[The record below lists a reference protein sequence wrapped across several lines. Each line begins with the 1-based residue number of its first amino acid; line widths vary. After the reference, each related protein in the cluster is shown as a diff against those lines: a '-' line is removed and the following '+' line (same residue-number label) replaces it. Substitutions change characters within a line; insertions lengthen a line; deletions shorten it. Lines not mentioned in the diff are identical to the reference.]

1 MGIVEMVLTAE
12 EAAAKLGQTIRT
24 LPERL
29 RVFRITT
36 SVFTQVLN
44 SFGLWLVILLI
55 LFVLHQL
62 YVVLTSN

>member
-1 MGIVEMVLTAE
+1 MVLTAE

-36 SVFTQVLN
+36 NIFTQVLN